1 MAQDE
6 KPDTEATSG
15 STETEATAE
24 GKEPKAR
31 QGASEEQPP
40 AAKDDLTAPNPKLE
54 PTAQD
59 EDDEEK
65 ERAPAGKAP
74 VAAHSHDDH
83 AGHGHGDHDGHA
95 DHGLAHTMPV
105 WMLIGVLGALMLLT
119 ILTVSVTN
127 YDLGSEGNLVVGMVI
142 ATIKAAL
149 VVTFF
154 MHLLWDKKFHLILF
168 LTAVLFVVLFL
179 SMSITDR
186 GEYQGNI
193 DLYQQTNGAPASK

>member
-1 MAQDE
+1 MADMANDD
-6 KPDTEATSG
+6 KPDTAD
-15 STETEATAE
+15 TEAPAE
-24 GKEPKAR
+24 PKEPKSQ
-31 QGASEEQPP
+31 QGSSEEQPP
-40 AAKDDLTAPNPKLE
+40 ADKHDATAPKPEIE
-54 PTAQD
+54 PTKQD
-59 EDDEEK
+59 EGDEDEDS
-65 ERAPAGKAP
+65 EPNVPAHAP
-74 VAAHSHDDH
+74 VAAAVD
-83 AGHGHGDHDGHA
+83 HGHGGHGA
-95 DHGLAHTMPV
+95 DHGLAHTMPI
-105 WMLIGVLGALMLLT
+105 WMLIAVLGALMLLT

-142 ATIKAAL
+142 ATVKAGL

-193 DLYQQTNGAPASK
+193 DLYTNTSAAPVK

>member
-1 MAQDE
+1 MANDD
-6 KPDTEATSG
+6 KPDTADTQAS
-15 STETEATAE
+15 SAE
-24 GKEPKAR
+24 PKEPKAQ

-40 AAKDDLTAPNPKLE
+40 AVKDDATAPKPALE
-54 PTAQD
+54 PTKQD
-59 EDDEEK
+59 EGDADDEDE
-65 ERAPAGKAP
+65 APAAAKPA
-74 VAAHSHDDH
+74 VAAAPAAAAIVDH
-83 AGHGHGDHDGHA
+83 GQAHA
-95 DHGLAHTMPV
+95 AAAHEDHGLAHTMPI
-105 WMLIGVLGALMLLT
+105 WMLLAVLGALMLLT

-142 ATIKAAL
+142 ATVKAGL

-179 SMSITDR
+179 SMTITDR

-193 DLYQQTNGAPASK
+193 DLYTNTTAVAPK